1 MPQEQADPVTIYE
14 TATTQARTV
23 LQRVKPEQMK
33 QSTPCSEWDV
43 EALINHLV
51 SAQNGIAGTVSGSQ
65 VAAGSTPLETLDA
78 AVLAMVA
85 AAKAPGGLEKKV
97 QGRQGEVPA
106 GQMLNIGIMD
116 VSLHTWDL
124 AKATGQDT
132 TLDPRVVEHIFPAVE
147 EMAQRG
153 PSPAFATPTESP
165 ANASRQDKMIALSGR
180 TP

>member
-1 MPQEQADPVTIYE
+1 MPQEQADPVQIYE

-51 SAQNGIAGTVSGSQ
+51 SAQNGIAGRVSGSQ

-106 GQMLNIGIMD
+106 GQMLNIGTMD

-132 TLDPRVVEHIFPAVE
+132 TLDAGVVEHIFPALE
-147 EMAQRG
+147 EMVKGG
-153 PSPAFATPTESP
+153 PSPAFADSMESP

-180 TP
+180 AL

>member
-1 MPQEQADPVTIYE
+1 MAQEQADPVQIYE
-14 TATTQARTV
+14 RATTQARTV
-23 LQRVKPEQMK
+23 LQGVKPEQMK

-51 SAQNGIAGTVSGSQ
+51 TAQNGIAGTVSGSQ
-65 VAAGSTPLETLDA
+65 VATGSTPLETLDA
-78 AVLAMVA
+78 AVSAMVA

-106 GQMLNIGIMD
+106 GQMLNIGTMD

-132 TLDPRVVEHIFPAVE
+132 R
-147 EMAQRG
+147 R
-153 PSPAFATPTESP
+153 
-165 ANASRQDKMIALSGR
+165 
-180 TP
+180 

>member
-1 MPQEQADPVTIYE
+1 MPQQQADQVQIYE
-14 TATTQARTV
+14 TATSQARNV
-23 LQRVKPEQMK
+23 IQGVRPEQMK

-51 SAQNGIAGTVSGSQ
+51 GAQTGIAGMVSGSQ

-78 AVLAMVA
+78 AVSAMVA
-85 AAKAPGGLEKKV
+85 AGKAPGGLEKKV

-106 GQMLNIGIMD
+106 GQMLNIGTMD
-116 VSLHTWDL
+116 VAIHTWDL

-132 TLDPRVVEHIFPAVE
+132 TLDSRVVEHIFQTVE
-147 EMAQRG
+147 GMVQRG
-153 PSPAFATPTESP
+153 PSPAFAAPTETP
-165 ANASRQDKMIALSGR
+165 ANASRQDKMIALTGR